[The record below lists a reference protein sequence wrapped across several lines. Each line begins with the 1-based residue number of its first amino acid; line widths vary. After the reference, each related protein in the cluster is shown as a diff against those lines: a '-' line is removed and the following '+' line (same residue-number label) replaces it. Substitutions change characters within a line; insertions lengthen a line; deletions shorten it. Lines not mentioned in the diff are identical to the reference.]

1 MIYENPWLFNG
12 EPFLDC
18 KNYLGFVYEI
28 TDSYNNRKY
37 IGKKF
42 FWSHRKLPGK
52 TRRTKIES
60 NWRHYYSSSEI
71 IKQLVKE
78 FGKLRFKRKIL
89 SLHELIRDVNYM
101 EVKLQYAL
109 GVLEK
114 QDENGEFIYYNGNIS
129 GKHQSYLVK
138 GISLRTLYENSTEPQ
153 CFV

>member
-1 MIYENPWLFNG
+1 MLLYENPWLFND

-18 KNYLGFVYEI
+18 AHYVGFVYEI
-28 TDSYNNRKY
+28 TDAENGKKY

-52 TRRTKIES
+52 TRRSKIES
-60 NWRHYYSSSEI
+60 NWRQYYSSSEI

-78 FGKLRFKRKIL
+78 CGKLRFKRKIL
-89 SLHELIRDVNYM
+89 SLHELIRDVNYT

-109 GVLEK
+109 GVLEQ
-114 QDENGEFIYYNGNIS
+114 QDENGEMIYYNGNIS

-138 GISLRTLYENSTEPQ
+138 GIELRTLYEQSNI
-153 CFV
+153 